1 MTIPAGWYD
10 DPRDATR
17 YRWWDGGEWTPWER
31 VDQPPTRERHVWSRP
46 EVGRGWYLLAN
57 VLQLL
62 LAVQVVVGA
71 LTVVL
76 YWQLRSELSVGIERP
91 RAMDQ
96 GVLDTVAGS
105 ETPLLVTSVAA
116 ALVSFVLFV
125 VWLYRGYRSN
135 RVDAA
140 RLPRGAGWA
149 IGAWFIPF
157 VNLVLPALVVH
168 DLNQASRPLGE
179 ARAGLV
185 TTWWVSFVAWGV
197 LLRLGGPL
205 PEDDL
210 PVREYLRQLQD
221 SVDLTLAGEALGI
234 VASVLGAILVRR
246 VTHQLRTSPYGPRRS
261 EPLPEV
267 TAS

>member
-1 MTIPAGWYD
+1 M
-10 DPRDATR
+10 
-17 YRWWDGGEWTPWER
+17 
-31 VDQPPTRERHVWSRP
+31 
-46 EVGRGWYLLAN
+46 
-57 VLQLL
+57 VLS
-62 LAVQVVVGA
+62 
-71 LTVVL
+71 
-76 YWQLRSELSVGIERP
+76 WQLRSEPSVGIERP

-105 ETPLLVTSVAA
+105 ETPLLVTSVAT

-157 VNLVLPALVVH
+157 VNLVLPALAVH

-185 TTWWVSFVAWGV
+185 TTWWVSFVVWGV

-210 PVREYLRQLQD
+210 PVREHLRQLQD
-221 SVDLTLAGEALGI
+221 AVDLTLAGEAVGI
-234 VASVLGAILVRR
+234 VASVLGVVLVRR
-246 VTHQLRTSPYGPRRS
+246 LTHQLRTSPYGPQRS

-267 TAS
+267 TAT

>member
-10 DPRDATR
+10 DPRDRTR
-17 YRWWDGGEWTPWER
+17 YRWWDGAEWTPWER
-31 VDQPPTRERHVWSRP
+31 IDQPAATERHLWSRP

-57 VLQLL
+57 VLQLCF
-62 LAVQVVVGA
+62 AVQVVVGA
-71 LTVVL
+71 LTVVT
-76 YWQLRSELSVGIERP
+76 YWQLRAELSVGIERP
-91 RAMDQ
+91 RAMDT
-96 GVLDTVAGS
+96 GVLDTVAGM
-105 ETPLLVTSVAA
+105 ETPLLVAMVATALTSY
-116 ALVSFVLFV
+116 VLFI

-179 ARAGLV
+179 SKAGLV
-185 TTWWVSFVAWGV
+185 TAWWVSFVAWGF
-197 LLRLGGPL
+197 LIQLGGPL
-205 PEDDL
+205 PPDDL

-221 SVDLTLAGEALGI
+221 SVDLTLAGDTVGI
-234 VASVLGAILVRR
+234 AAAVLGALLVRR
-246 VTHQLRTSPYGPRRS
+246 VTQQVRTSPYGPRRS
-261 EPLPEV
+261 EPQPEV
-267 TAS
+267 SAS